1 MRSSGANPS
10 SSSSWAIWAL
20 SEDTIEGFDAYL
32 TACFEGLE
40 KPELR
45 QALAQ
50 KVGES
55 TDWLADP
62 GVNFKM
68 CGASVSNVDYYA
80 DVTPAVARVHMA
92 EGGGAAWSGAMHSA
106 AVDAGAEFAFDA
118 QVTKLVTDPSG
129 AVVGVE
135 ALQEGGPVRAHARKA
150 VILNSGGFTRNSQM
164 VRDCLTLPFPGTPVT
179 PIRSYGSHW
188 QQGDGIRMGQ
198 AVGAKLTNILP
209 AGCRRQDRR
218 G

>member
-1 MRSSGANPS
+1 M
-10 SSSSWAIWAL
+10 WAL

-40 KPELR
+40 GLEKPELR

-50 KVGES
+50 KAGES
-55 TDWLADP
+55 TDWLADL

-129 AVVGVE
+129 AVMGVE
-135 ALQEGGPVRAHARKA
+135 ALQEGGPVRAQGRDPEQRRLHPQLPDGARLPDAA
-150 VILNSGGFTRNSQM
+150 VSGDAGHPDPLLR
-164 VRDCLTLPFPGTPVT
+164 LPLAAGQRHPHGPGRWRQAHQHSPSGV
-179 PIRSYGSHW
+179 PSS
-188 QQGDGIRMGQ
+188 GQ
-198 AVGAKLTNILP
+198 AQLT
-209 AGCRRQDRR
+209 
-218 G
+218 